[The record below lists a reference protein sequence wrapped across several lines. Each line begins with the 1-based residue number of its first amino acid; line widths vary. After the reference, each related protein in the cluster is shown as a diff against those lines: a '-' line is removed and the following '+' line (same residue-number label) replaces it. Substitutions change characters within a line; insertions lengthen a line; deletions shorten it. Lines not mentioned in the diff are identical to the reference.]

1 MVAAITTYM
10 VIFIQFMPKEDP
22 NKVAVVANSSEVPPA
37 AQNGTMTSTTIVSDI
52 VSDIISV
59 LNQTN

>member
-22 NKVAVVANSSEVPPA
+22 NKPANVTNATQVPTVAENA
-37 AQNGTMTSTTIVSDI
+37 TMTSTIILSDI
-52 VSDIISV
+52 VSDVISV

>member
-22 NKVAVVANSSEVPPA
+22 TRTATANVTSDGVTNGSLATVA
-37 AQNGTMTSTTIVSDI
+37 I
-52 VSDIISV
+52 
-59 LNQTN
+59 